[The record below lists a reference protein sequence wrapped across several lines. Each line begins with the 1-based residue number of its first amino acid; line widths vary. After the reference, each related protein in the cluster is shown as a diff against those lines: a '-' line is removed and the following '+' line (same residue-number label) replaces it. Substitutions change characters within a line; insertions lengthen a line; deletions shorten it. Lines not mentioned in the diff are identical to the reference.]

1 MQCLLHAYK
10 KPLLIESKTMSY
22 NAMLMINLQPI
33 NAKYLSILN
42 RYYKADRAAVNLV
55 DEHSALCDSI
65 GPGTKGYETIMRRA
79 ERREELAFNK
89 AFNAWDQLPAREQNN
104 FNKQYRAEYGYDCQL
119 MGVQL

>member
-1 MQCLLHAYK
+1 
-10 KPLLIESKTMSY
+10 MSY
-22 NAMLMINLQPI
+22 NPMIMITLQPI
-33 NAKYLSILN
+33 NAKYMSLLN

-55 DEHSALCDSI
+55 DEHSVLCDSI
-65 GPGTKGYETIMRRA
+65 GPLTKGYETIMRRA